1 MCRRDETSGD
11 FEIQLQNIETRKE
24 SHVSWVD
31 IKGVPDQDGF
41 NKSYEWESV
50 LASESIPD
58 LQDIRLRDPDTF
70 VAGGL
75 HINPRMWGVILKG
88 HPQEERIFDWIQ
100 NKVCITQFASLFEGS
115 FKGCSYKSSL
125 PPRKSFPNHS
135 SCHKFSEFVSN
146 EILKRV
152 KYGAVRLWGKVGTD
166 VAPRLVLPLTVEPTK
181 PRLCLDARFLNL
193 WMKDMPFTL
202 DKLADVPRY
211 VYRGSY
217 MTKCDDKSG
226 YDHVSLDSD
235 SQTYVGF
242 QWKGFWF
249 VCTTLPFGWKISPYI
264 YHTIGSAATGF
275 FRSIGIPCSLYI
287 DDRLNGEMMTASG
300 PWSVLLECRD
310 ELYRRNAATA
320 ALWCV
325 LIILVQLGYTIGI
338 SKSVLCPTT
347 SLEYL
352 GFEVDSVRQCFHVP
366 KRKISS
372 WALLRESILSGG
384 RSVNVKTLQRFQGKC
399 ISFAL
404 AVPAVKLFI
413 REISRGISRVSPRGL
428 VQLSQ
433 ELRSELEYWRFL
445 DTWQE
450 SVPWRREG
458 HIRLS
463 LSTDASGHAWGGVIH
478 LPTGDQTVGDYWD
491 DNERTLN
498 IATKEL
504 LSLTNTVE
512 ALPAWVKNCRLDASV
527 DSKVLIGVWE
537 GQGSKKSPELTRTT
551 KRLFGILSRSNLQL
565 QLSYVKSS
573 ENEADAPSRR
583 LSPLDSKLSE
593 KAWGMVEEAFGGLGG
608 HTIDLMSLDS
618 NVVRGQDGCPL
629 PHFTPH
635 PSVNSQGVNLFA
647 QDLELAE
654 NMSNPYVFPPFGL
667 IGPVLRYLLDFKV
680 SFTIVVP
687 EWRPL
692 PYWWPGLV
700 ARSRRRIL
708 LGKKGDLDTILSP
721 SRDGFRSTACDFNL
735 WAFRVTC

>member
-1 MCRRDETSGD
+1 M
-11 FEIQLQNIETRKE
+11 NVKTRKA
-24 SHVSWVD
+24 SDVSWVD
-31 IKGVPDQDGF
+31 VQGVPDQDGR
-41 NKSYEWESV
+41 NRKNEWEGVFVTESV
-50 LASESIPD
+50 PD
-58 LQDIRLRDPDTF
+58 LREIRLRDPNTF

-75 HINPRMWGVILKG
+75 HLNPRAWEVILRD
-88 HPQEERIFDWIQ
+88 HPQAELILDWIQ
-100 NKVCITQFASLFEGS
+100 NQVSITRFASPFEGS
-115 FKGCSYKSSL
+115 FKGCPYNSCL

-135 SCHKFSEFVSN
+135 SCHKFSDFVSK

-152 KYGAVRLWGKVGTD
+152 ECGAVRVWGKVGRGE
-166 VAPRLVLPLTVEPTK
+166 APQLILPLTVEPTK

-211 VYRGSY
+211 VYKGSY

-226 YDHVSLDSD
+226 YDHVSLASS

-249 VCTTLPFGWKISPYI
+249 VCTTLPFGWKISPFV
-264 YHTIGSAATGF
+264 YHTIGCAATSF

-287 DDRLNGEMMTASG
+287 DDRLNGEIMTASG
-300 PWSVLLECRD
+300 PWSVLPESR
-310 ELYRRNAATA
+310 EEWYRRNAATA

-325 LIILVQLGYTIGI
+325 LVILVQLGSTIGI
-338 SKSVLCPTT
+338 PKSVLCPTT

-352 GFEVDSVRQCFHVP
+352 GLEVDSVKQCFHVP

-372 WALLRESILSGG
+372 WASLRESILSGKG
-384 RSVNVKTLQRFQGKC
+384 SVHVKTLQRFQGKC
-399 ISFAL
+399 VSFAL

-413 REISRGISRVSPRGL
+413 REMSRGISRVSSKGL
-428 VQLSQ
+428 VQLSPD
-433 ELRSELEYWRFL
+433 LRDELEYWRFL
-445 DTWQE
+445 DAWQE
-450 SVPWRREG
+450 SVPWRKEY

-463 LSTDASGHAWGGVIH
+463 LSTDASGHGWGGVIH
-478 LPTGDQTVGDYWD
+478 LPAGDQTVGDYWD
-491 DNERTLN
+491 DKERQLS

-504 LSLTNTVE
+504 LALTNTVE
-512 ALPAWVKNCRLDASV
+512 GLPPWVKNCRLDASV
-527 DSKVLIGVWE
+527 DSQVLIGVWE

-551 KRLFGILSRSNLQL
+551 KRLFGILSRTNLQL

-583 LSPLDSKLSE
+583 LSRLDSKLSE
-593 KAWGMVEEAFGGLGG
+593 RAWGLVEGAFGGPLG

-618 NVVRGQDGCPL
+618 NVVLGKDGGPL
-629 PHFTPH
+629 PHFTPR
-635 PSVNSQGVNLFA
+635 PSANSQGVNVFA

-667 IGPVLRYLLDFKV
+667 IGPVLKYLFGFQF
-680 SFTIVVP
+680 SFSIVVP
-687 EWRPL
+687 ELRPL

-700 ARSRRRIL
+700 ARSKRRIL
-708 LGKKGDLDTILSP
+708 LGNQGDFDTILSP
-721 SRDGFRSTACDFNL
+721 TRDGFRPVACEFNL